1 ADFKWRG
8 SILRILALFALM
20 IGTAHAE
27 TVTVDTYLGEVA
39 VPKTPEKIVV
49 LDLAAVDSLDALGV
63 SVQGVPDATPP
74 KYLQPAIQEVRKA
87 GTLFEPNY
95 ETIAVMKPDL
105 VIVGLRSNGAVEPL
119 SAIAPTIDMTIEG
132 QNMVVQAKARLAAYG
147 QIFDLEEEAQTLIT
161 TLNQKIEEVNAA
173 VQGRGK
179 GLIILTNGGKISAYG
194 KDSRFG
200 WLHKATGL
208 PEAAPGLTDKT
219 HGEAISFEFIA
230 ETNPDWMLVVDRGS
244 AIGQEGEAA
253 QATLD
258 NPLIAGTTAGQLG
271 QIIYLDSAQLYLAG
285 GGFQSMMRTLDEVL
299 RAFIPRD
306 S

>member
-1 ADFKWRG
+1 
-8 SILRILALFALM
+8 
-20 IGTAHAE
+20 
-27 TVTVDTYLGEVA
+27 
-39 VPKTPEKIVV
+39 
-49 LDLAAVDSLDALGV
+49 
-63 SVQGVPDATPP
+63 
-74 KYLQPAIQEVRKA
+74 
-87 GTLFEPNY
+87 

-147 QIFDLEEEAQTLIT
+147 QIFDLEEEAQTLVT
-161 TLNQKIEEVNAA
+161 TLNQKIEEVEAA